1 MSYTLDE
8 TKKKQLDDAVKKMGY
23 SDYAAAYNAIAKTN
37 GLPTITSSDSGATY
51 NQYTT
56 IMKEASKTGAY
67 DRAYQQGDIY
77 KNNASTPETPSTPT
91 TNYSGLI
98 ANAEAYKNSAYAN
111 ADATKNASYAQAL
124 KAKEEANAL
133 AEIQRKR
140 GVVDASTMAAQERAT
155 YGANAEALGRM
166 GLNVSGY
173 SDYINSQAYASGMAA
188 RQNANA
194 QATEAKR
201 QATYQEALARLE
213 ADKAYAQSKAE
224 ADKTYYGLLN
234 EIESAKIADA
244 QAKEE
249 QKQTNYQDF
258 LASIPDGATKE
269 QVKTIAANYGITD
282 ETEINKAISYAEAM
296 GYTINDGSTTE
307 TTPTVDEG
315 AVSNVFSHQEGE
327 KTVVNTEPEARV
339 KYKEA
344 QEKHKN
350 GEIDDVTWFTIEGTF
365 KMEYENEEG
374 NYVNV
379 YSQTFDEKSFGKFA
393 QGKKQTNLIKS
404 IELMAKGE
412 LPTSDGTP
420 LEKGDIVYV
429 NYGVTGFGGAP
440 TRYKYLGNGA
450 FEKLP
455 KWGSDGDSRAV
466 VPEGFVLRNGFV
478 EED

>member
-1 MSYTLDE
+1 MSYTIKRNGVDYTFDSQAQYEDYWKKSKE
-8 TKKKQLDDAVKKMGY
+8 T
-23 SDYAAAYNAIAKTN
+23 AKTL
-37 GLPTITSSDSGATY
+37 GLSTADVFKAQYSMYGNTSSA
-51 NQYTT
+51 
-56 IMKEASKTGAY
+56 
-67 DRAYQQGDIY
+67 
-77 KNNASTPETPSTPT
+77 TPSANPYET
-91 TNYSGLI
+91 LE
-98 ANAEAYKNSAYAN
+98 ANAEAYRGKAYAN
-111 ADATKNASYAQAL
+111 AEGVKNASYEAAMR
-124 KAKEEANAL
+124 AREEADAL

-140 GVVDASTMAAQERAT
+140 GIVDASTMAEQQKAT
-155 YGANAEALGRM
+155 YGANAEAVGRM
-166 GLNVSGY
+166 GLQVSGY
-173 SDYINSQAYASGMAA
+173 SDYLNSQAYASGMAA

-194 QATEAKR
+194 QATEMKR

-213 ADKAYAQSKAE
+213 ADKVNAQSKAE

-244 QAKEE
+244 QKKEE
-249 QKQTNYQDF
+249 QKQTNYMDF
-258 LASIPDGATKE
+258 VNSIPIDATPEKIDSLASF
-269 QVKTIAANYGITD
+269 YGITD
-282 ETEINKAISYAEAM
+282 KGQIDKAKEYVKTMYGDS
-296 GYTINDGSTTE
+296 
-307 TTPTVDEG
+307 TTPTTDSTTVDEDVV
-315 AVSNVFSHQEGE
+315 ANVFAHQDGE

-350 GEIDDVTWFTIEGTF
+350 GEIDDATWFTIEGTF

-420 LEKGDIVYV
+420 LEEGDIVYV

-440 TRYKYLGNGA
+440 TRYKYLGDGA